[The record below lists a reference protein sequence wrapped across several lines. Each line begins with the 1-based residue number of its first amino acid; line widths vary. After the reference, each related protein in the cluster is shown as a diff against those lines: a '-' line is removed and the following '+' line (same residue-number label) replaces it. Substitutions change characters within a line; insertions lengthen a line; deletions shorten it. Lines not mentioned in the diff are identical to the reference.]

1 MTRNAPS
8 RLGTIHS
15 PQDSTRNICGGGD
28 TVCRS
33 AYRLTEDTLRNK
45 FDIIANKIWVFLRWC
60 PEFGITRRDYVI
72 GVNPRNSVTA
82 DQKTPSTA
90 FSESILTS
98 DTSAQ
103 IKRRNKIRCG
113 TRRTMLVSYF
123 SEFMWRRRLQP
134 GVDVFENILH
144 EIAAYW
150 PPE

>member
-1 MTRNAPS
+1 MRWALILGNYEYSVEYVPACRNALADALS
-8 RLGTIHS
+8 RLPIKEADI
-15 PQDSTRNICGGGD
+15 P
-28 TVCRS
+28 
-33 AYRLTEDTLRNK
+33 TEERQR
-45 FDIIANKIWVFLRWC
+45 VFLRWC

-113 TRRTMLVSYF
+113 TRRTMLLSYF